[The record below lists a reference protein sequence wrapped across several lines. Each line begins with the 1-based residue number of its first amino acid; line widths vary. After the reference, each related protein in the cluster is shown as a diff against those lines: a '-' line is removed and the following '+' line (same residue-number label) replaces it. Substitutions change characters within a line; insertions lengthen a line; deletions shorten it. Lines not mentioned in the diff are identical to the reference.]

1 MNNDEKKH
9 KVRKVRKTNWIYE
22 TFHLPDP
29 ITGKMLKCDASIEH
43 DFVLTKLFDPN
54 VLVIETSPTSY
65 YSEAIERRYTRDIVI
80 LDETMIPLNIEC
92 KSRQD
97 SEKPKNITKFEL
109 LENEIKNHGAR
120 FEVVTDEDIRKGYTI
135 TNLKCF
141 HIYRSMPKPPKEIIK
156 TIVTTVYNNI
166 RITFG
171 ELRLQM
177 RDIGINVKNIWYCLA
192 HKIIQTNLEKL
203 ITNESI
209 LWVNSDEI

>member
-1 MNNDEKKH
+1 MSEPKNKH
-9 KVRKVRKTNWIYE
+9 KVRKVRRTNWIYE
-22 TFHLPDP
+22 TFSIPDP
-29 ITGKMLKCDASIEH
+29 TTGKMLKCDASIEH

-65 YSEAIERRYTRDIVI
+65 YSEATNRRYTRDIVI

-92 KSRQD
+92 KSRAD
-97 SEKPKNITKFEL
+97 SEKPKNIVKHDL
-109 LENEIKNHGAR
+109 LENEIKSHGAR

-141 HIYRSMPKPPKEIIK
+141 HIYRSMPKPSKEIIK
-156 TIVTTVYNNI
+156 TIVTTVNNNL

-192 HKIIQTNLEKL
+192 HKIILTNLEKL
-203 ITNESI
+203 ITNDSI
-209 LWVNSDEI
+209 LWVKSDEI